1 MGCRAHICEFLRHFG
16 GHLRS
21 RSYQGYCNMS
31 SCDYRRKLLLIDQ
44 ADGSIN
50 SKYFLMSLGH
60 EGLNNLLAAY
70 EDKTITSVCTFAYC
84 AGPGQQPIL
93 FQGRT
98 DGKLV
103 PARGPSNFGKRIGI
117 ASLSYIRFVS
127 AMASR
132 ARKMQGRHAY
142 LWYIGW
148 DPCFEYQGQTY
159 AEMDKEE
166 KVSSEWASESCS
178 VADRCAEQ
186 DITSWESAGEA
197 ESMACGK

>member
-1 MGCRAHICEFLRHFG
+1 
-16 GHLRS
+16 
-21 RSYQGYCNMS
+21 
-31 SCDYRRKLLLIDQ
+31 
-44 ADGSIN
+44 
-50 SKYFLMSLGH
+50 MSLGH
-60 EGLNNLLAAY
+60 EGLNNLIAAY

-117 ASLSYIRFVS
+117 AFLSYIRFLG
-127 AMASR
+127 AMGSW
-132 ARKMQGRHAY
+132 ARRIQRRYANVWC
-142 LWYIGW
+142 LGW

-166 KVSSEWASESCS
+166 KVSSEWASEFWSD
-178 VADRCAEQ
+178 ADRRAE
-186 DITSWESAGEA
+186 
-197 ESMACGK
+197 